1 MDSHLIEANFDG
13 LVGPTHHFGGLGVGN
28 LASQSHGGHVARP
41 RAAAIQGIEKMRLV
55 ASLGVAQAILP
66 PQQRPDLR
74 MLQRLGLDEFG
85 LDKFG
90 VGGNHAQ
97 VLRAAYEASPRL
109 LSAAWSASSMWAANA
124 ATVSAAPACRDGRT
138 HLTIANLSSSLHR
151 SLEPA
156 QTLKLFRRIF
166 HDDSFVIHPPLPHC
180 VSLRDEGAAN
190 HMRLTDHSG
199 KRGIDIFV
207 YGSDSLDGHK
217 SNDSIAPSRFFP
229 RQGLDTSKAI
239 ARLHR
244 LDKNSTFFLKQH
256 PAAIDAGA
264 FHNDVV
270 AVSHHNIW
278 LHHQLAYEADAET
291 FERIEQRF
299 TELTGEP
306 LLRYEINSDALPLQ
320 DAVNSYLFNGQILS
334 RRDDHSMTIVC
345 PAQVQET
352 PAALAVVKQLIAG
365 EGPITD
371 FRIVDLRESMNN
383 GGGPACLRLRV
394 PMSEAQWQS
403 LPPGVR
409 FTDTLADRLC
419 EIVERHYPETLSL
432 DDLLDADLIDV
443 SRRAVHAIR
452 QAVGFHD
459 AEPRDAGT
467 RDLLR

>member
-1 MDSHLIEANFDG
+1 MDANLIEANFDG

-28 LASQSHGGHVARP
+28 LASQSHGGHVAKP
-41 RAAAIQGIEKMRLV
+41 RGAAIQGIEKMRLV

-66 PQQRPDLR
+66 PQHRPDLR
-74 MLQRLGLDEFG
+74 MLQRLGLDTFG
-85 LDKFG
+85 LDQFG

-109 LSAAWSASSMWAANA
+109 LSAACSASSMWAANA
-124 ATVSAAPACRDGRT
+124 ATVSAAPACRDGKT

-151 SLEPA
+151 SLEPS

-166 HDDSFVIHPPLPHC
+166 HENSFVVHPPLPHC

-190 HMRLTDHSG
+190 HMRLTDRNG
-199 KRGIDIFV
+199 TRGIDIFV

-217 SNDSIAPSRFFP
+217 SNDAIAPSRFFP
-229 RQGLDTSKAI
+229 RQGLDASKAI

-244 LDKNSTFFLKQH
+244 LDMSSTFFLKQH

-278 LHHQLAYEADAET
+278 LHHQLAYEADDAT
-291 FERIEQRF
+291 FNRIEQRF
-299 TELTGEP
+299 TELTGES
-306 LLRYEINSDALPLQ
+306 LLRHEISSDELPLQ

-371 FRIVDLRESMNN
+371 FRSVDLRESMNN

-432 DDLLDADLIDV
+432 DDLLESDLIDV
-443 SRRAVHAIR
+443 SRRATHAIR
-452 QAVGFHD
+452 HALGLHD
-459 AEPRDAGT
+459 AGLHDAGAAT
-467 RDLLR
+467 C